1 MKSSEKINILE
12 RNVTEL
18 QEQLQVSYAKIA
30 DMTQELSAVR
40 NERDTLIHHHM
51 AELEIIR
58 KEITNKKS
66 LTQCIQDAMTSNIKM
81 FQTILGKLKGV

>member
-12 RNVTEL
+12 RNVAEL

-30 DMTQELSAVR
+30 DMTQELSGVR

-51 AELEIIR
+51 A
-58 KEITNKKS
+58 
-66 LTQCIQDAMTSNIKM
+66 
-81 FQTILGKLKGV
+81 

>member
-1 MKSSEKINILE
+1 MRSSEKINILE
-12 RNVTEL
+12 RNVAEL
-18 QEQLQVSYAKIA
+18 QEQLHISYAKVA

-40 NERDTLIHHHM
+40 NERDTLIHHHL

-58 KEITNKKS
+58 REVTNKKS
-66 LTQCIQDAMTSNIKM
+66 LTQCIQDAMTTNIKT